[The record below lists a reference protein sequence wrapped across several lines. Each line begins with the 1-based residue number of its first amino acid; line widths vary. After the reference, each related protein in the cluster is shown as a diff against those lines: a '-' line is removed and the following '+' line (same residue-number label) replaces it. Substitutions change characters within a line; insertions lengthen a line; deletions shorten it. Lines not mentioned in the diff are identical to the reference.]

1 MCALYILKTY
11 FPQSF
16 LIPLWPFLFSGE
28 TGDCCPE
35 STPEDSGDWSDGKHS
50 SSFSECSATGKKNN
64 EEGNH
69 CRNLRGALGSR
80 VSVFPAM
87 DQNNMNICCYKLNH
101 TYGRLFCLENWPS
114 HIEIFHTCNNKP
126 LFVQHYT
133 FYVHQ
138 TNSLKFPVRSS
149 ISDHNI
155 KAPTHTY
162 SHCAGITFLATST
175 AGTMT
180 GLLMGPIGHR
190 LCV

>member
-1 MCALYILKTY
+1 MTPPVLWWDRRLLSRIHSRGQRGLVWWKALL
-11 FPQSF
+11 Q
-16 LIPLWPFLFSGE
+16 LLWMLCHRE
-28 TGDCCPE
+28 
-35 STPEDSGDWSDGKHS
+35 
-50 SSFSECSATGKKNN
+50 KNN

-87 DQNNMNICCYKLNH
+87 DKNNMNICCSKLNH

-162 SHCAGITFLATST
+162 SHCSGITFLATS
-175 AGTMT
+175 
-180 GLLMGPIGHR
+180 R
-190 LCV
+190 S

>member
-1 MCALYILKTY
+1 MRRETAV
-11 FPQSF
+11 QS
-16 LIPLWPFLFSGE
+16 PLQRTAG
-28 TGDCCPE
+28 TGLME
-35 STPEDSGDWSDGKHS
+35 STPPASLDALPQE
-50 SSFSECSATGKKNN
+50 KNN

-69 CRNLRGALGSR
+69 CSNLRGALGSR

-87 DQNNMNICCYKLNH
+87 DQNNMNICCSKLNH
-101 TYGRLFCLENWPS
+101 TNGRLFCLENRPS

-126 LFVQHYT
+126 HFAQHYT

-149 ISDHNI
+149 IS
-155 KAPTHTY
+155 Y
-162 SHCAGITFLATST
+162 SHCSGITFLAPST